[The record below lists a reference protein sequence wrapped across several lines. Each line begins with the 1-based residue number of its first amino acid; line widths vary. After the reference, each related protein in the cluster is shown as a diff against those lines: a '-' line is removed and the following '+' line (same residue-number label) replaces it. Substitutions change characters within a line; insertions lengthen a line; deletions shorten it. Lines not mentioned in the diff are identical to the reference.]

1 MAFVRA
7 NVFAFKSNLEKFAES
22 INKDVGLVRKKMAID
37 LFSLVQSPEK
47 ATSDGVMVPGV
58 RHPVDTGR
66 ARFGWAMSD
75 GTPSVY
81 VPPAGEYDG
90 KAPGNAHRTASFNKP
105 FEVTW
110 IVNNVP
116 YMGRL
121 EFDSHSPQAIGGWV
135 RRAIALLELSLV
147 ARTQEP
153 K

>member
-1 MAFVRA
+1 MAKLRT
-7 NVFAFKSNLEKFAES
+7 NVFAFKSSLEKFAES

-47 ATSDGVMVPGV
+47 PTSDGVMVPGV

-75 GTPSVY
+75 GNPSAH
-81 VPPAGEYDG
+81 VPPPGEYKG
-90 KAPGNAHRTASFNKP
+90 APGNANNSASFGKP

-121 EFDSHSPQAIGGWV
+121 EFDSHSPQAVGGWV
-135 RRAIALLELSLV
+135 RKAIALLELSLV

-153 K
+153 R